1 MVLPLERVKKRSF
14 YFFFTLFGGQD
25 IPSYGKI
32 YEVDCFWGNG
42 ENLENMGKNEIVPR
56 YKEIWKP

>member
-32 YEVDCFWGNG
+32 YEEPCFWGHG
-42 ENLENMGKNEIVPR
+42 ENLENMGKNEVIPS
-56 YKEIWKP
+56 YKEL